1 MMSFFRSPQ
10 KEICSVQ
17 KSINTKAARK
27 ISGSRSY
34 LQKSTQKY
42 FFPYEFLEAN
52 WRLWTFIILIA
63 AGSLALVQYPVAETK
78 GLIDPFYSPTVLI
91 VPIPGLFRLTC
102 YAYRKDY
109 HRHLFHHPLGC
120 DNPERDE
127 HHSQRYT
134 GERNAIFQFENLH
147 RYFLYAGISLLPF
160 FYYDFYRSLIDYG
173 PGITLTLGSLVI
185 LGNALALTG
194 WSLSCHAF
202 RHLIGGNIDCYSC
215 VPGGKQRKKIFDF
228 QSRWNS
234 RHEALAWIS
243 LLTIIFADLYI
254 RAVAAGFP
262 VDPVLIHV

>member
-1 MMSFFRSPQ
+1 MNNCRL
-10 KEICSVQ
+10 V
-17 KSINTKAARK
+17 
-27 ISGSRSY
+27 
-34 LQKSTQKY
+34 LQKTTQKY

-52 WRLWTFIILIA
+52 WRLWSFIIILAVGQI
-63 AGSLALVQYPVAETK
+63 ALVLYPVSEFK

-127 HHSQRYT
+127 KHSQGYT

-160 FYYDFYRSLIDYG
+160 FYYDFYFSLTNYSHGSLI
-173 PGITLTLGSLVI
+173 LTLGSLVI
-185 LGNALALTG
+185 LANALTLTS
-194 WSLSCHAF
+194 WTLSCHAF

-215 VPGGKQRKKIFDF
+215 VPAGKTRKSIFDV
-228 QSRWNS
+228 QSWWNS
-234 RHEALAWIS
+234 HHEALAWIS
-243 LLTIIFADLYI
+243 LLSIIFADLYI
-254 RAVAAGFP
+254 RAVVAGVP
-262 VDPVLIHV
+262 IDPVLLHL